1 MKLTPSKKKADRF
14 SLQGKPADCKQ
25 QVSVKTLAKS
35 KLNTLFF
42 LSFFNCDTTVGLNDG
57 ALN

>member
-25 QVSVKTLAKS
+25 QVSVKTLATS

-42 LSFFNCDTTVGLNDG
+42 FLSLIVILGLNDG

>member
-1 MKLTPSKKKADRF
+1 MKLTPTKKKADRF

-25 QVSVKTLAKS
+25 QVSVKTLATS

-42 LSFFNCDTTVGLNDG
+42 FLSLIVILGLNDG